1 MSIPQEDPYTVKLR
15 NLSSDITE
23 EDIERVMFKFGNV
36 IKTKIPKEELKN
48 GRFRSYGFAY
58 VSFDTIESAQLALQ
72 QREINVEYAT
82 LEIEIAYKRV
92 M

>member
-1 MSIPQEDPYTVKLR
+1 MR

-23 EDIERVMFKFGNV
+23 DDIERVMSKFGNV

-58 VSFDTIESAQLALQ
+58 VSFDTIEAA
-72 QREINVEYAT
+72 
-82 LEIEIAYKRV
+82 
-92 M
+92 